1 MVSGLAGEHSE
12 TGRKMSI
19 MRIVQVL
26 IRESDREHPLTQQEI
41 LDYMEEKYGMTVS
54 RKSVG
59 RNLSRL
65 KEAGLPVMCREVSR
79 VVNGKESSLSL
90 DWYWDHEL
98 SREDL
103 TVLIDLLYFSHLP
116 YQQVRQLSER
126 LKKLQSH
133 TFEDGKENV
142 RNLPSSQKWS
152 DPAGTVAILSR
163 ALAEK
168 KQVSFYYDHYEAD
181 GKRHHDCTVSGE
193 PRLYKASPYQITAS
207 DGEYVLLCS
216 LEGSEEIS
224 AFSLAFMAEVS
235 LTEESLRPQKSLKGP
250 DQDGKLSDYL
260 YAHQEIYAGAPVTC
274 TFEANWHL
282 MSFIVRD
289 FGKNAHILSARQDL
303 VVVEVTLPAAA
314 MKAWALKH
322 APLVKVTTPSY
333 LVKEVKETVDGLYR
347 LYGQP

>member
-133 TFEDGKENV
+133 TLK
-142 RNLPSSQKWS
+142 
-152 DPAGTVAILSR
+152 T
-163 ALAEK
+163 EK
-168 KQVSFYYDHYEAD
+168 KTSGISPLPRSGRIRQGRWPSFPGPWPKRSRFPSTMTITRPMESGTMTAPYPESPVSIKPAP
-181 GKRHHDCTVSGE
+181 T
-193 PRLYKASPYQITAS
+193 RLP
-207 DGEYVLLCS
+207 
-216 LEGSEEIS
+216 
-224 AFSLAFMAEVS
+224 
-235 LTEESLRPQKSLKGP
+235 
-250 DQDGKLSDYL
+250 
-260 YAHQEIYAGAPVTC
+260 
-274 TFEANWHL
+274 HL
-282 MSFIVRD
+282 MGNTSF
-289 FGKNAHILSARQDL
+289 SAVWREARKFL
-303 VVVEVTLPAAA
+303 
-314 MKAWALKH
+314 H
-322 APLVKVTTPSY
+322 FPLLLWRRYP
-333 LVKEVKETVDGLYR
+333 LRRNPCGPR
-347 LYGQP
+347 NP

>member
-1 MVSGLAGEHSE
+1 MAGEHSE

-26 IRESDREHPLTQQEI
+26 IRESDQEHPLTQQEI

-103 TVLIDLLYFSHLP
+103 KVLIDLLYFSHIP

-126 LKKLQSH
+126 LKRLQSH
-133 TFEDGKENV
+133 SFEDGRENV
-142 RNLPSSQKWS
+142 RNLPSLRK
-152 DPAGTVAILSR
+152 PADVDEIVAVLSR
-163 ALAEK
+163 ALTEK
-168 KQVSFYYDHYEAD
+168 KKVSFYHDHYEVD
-181 GKRHHDCTVSGE
+181 GKRHHDYTVSGE
-193 PRLYKASPYQITAS
+193 DRLFKASPYQITAS

-216 LEGSEEIS
+216 LDDREDIS
-224 AFSLAFMAEVS
+224 AFSLSLLSDVS
-235 LTEESLRPQKSLKGP
+235 LLDEPLRPQKSLRSP
-250 DQDGKLSDYL
+250 DQGGKLSDYL
-260 YAHQEIYAGAPVTC
+260 FAHEELYSGAPVSC
-274 TFEANWHL
+274 TFEADWHL
-282 MSFIVRD
+282 MTNIVED
-289 FGKNAHILSARQDL
+289 FGKSAHILSARQDL
-303 VVVEVTLPAAA
+303 VVVEVVIPPSA
-314 MKAWALKH
+314 MKAWVLKH
-322 APLVKVTTPSY
+322 APLVKVTAPSY
-333 LVKEVKETVDGLYR
+333 LVKEVKEAADGLYR
-347 LYGQP
+347 LYGSP